1 MTSLAL
7 LRHGHTHW
15 NRAGRIQGRSDIDI
29 DDEARRDLSARAFP
43 APWDAA
49 SLVASPLS
57 RAQETAELVGKR
69 KPEIEDALIEMHW
82 GDWEGQRGAQL
93 KADPASGFRD
103 IEHWGWSYRAPGGE
117 SPAEVWDRLS
127 DWVFSLD
134 QDTVAVT
141 HIGIMRI
148 LLARATGWEFQGPAP
163 FQVKRNRLYVLHI
176 DGTHLSAEAEPV
188 RLVEMG
194 TP

>member
-7 LRHGHTHW
+7 LRDGHTPW

-29 DDEARRDLSARAFP
+29 DDEARRDLGMRAFP
-43 APWDAA
+43 APWDTA

-82 GDWEGQRGAQL
+82 GDWEGQRGEQL

-134 QDTVAVT
+134 RDTVAVT

-148 LLARATGWEFQGPAP
+148 LLARATGWGFQGPAP

-176 DGTHLSAEAEPV
+176 DGTRLSAEPEPV
-188 RLVEMG
+188 RLVELGM
-194 TP
+194 P